1 MRARLPLE
9 LMSGRKLWLAAP
21 VVIGAAAI
29 FGAHALWRAQT
40 ALHDTRERVA
50 GESRIRF
57 TARPIVPVLPAG
69 LEFMGAPAV
78 FLDAQVFHQ
87 HLFIAGPAGLDEYDG
102 DGASVARY
110 RVGAELPAAPITS
123 LAVGLAGD
131 SRGPELWIGTAGEG
145 LIAFDGRGFRQIRAE
160 DARFRKVTALL
171 ALDTGRIVVGTE
183 KAGVL
188 VYDGR
193 ELRPF
198 HGSLEDARVTALAGT
213 DASLWV
219 GTIDR
224 GVLHLNA
231 GALEIIDDPLPDRQV
246 LSLATDGDLVYAGT
260 ALGIAEIRGGKFTR
274 VIAPGYF
281 AQALLA
287 EGGKLWMGTL
297 GEGMVEVPTGA
308 HGDRRQDRLPHQ
320 EAVIKGSGLNVC
332 GGCSVHRILRVEGE
346 IYTLASDALWRGTE
360 QVIRREDGLLADRN
374 IAALKMDSSGRLWI
388 GYFDRGLQILDSGG
402 GRGETLEDDH
412 LFCVNRIAHDP
423 ARGISAV
430 ATANGL
436 VMFDASHARRRVI
449 TKEDGLIANQITDVV
464 LRADGSSVVAT
475 PAGISFID
483 ASGVSSIY
491 AFQGLVNNHVYALAT
506 DGTRTL
512 AGTLGGLSVLDG
524 SAVKAS
530 FTTANSSLKHNWIT
544 AMARVGDEWFVGTYG
559 AGVLKTDAVGRWRV
573 FEDLGGEIDINANAM
588 IATPAGVYAGT
599 LDRGLAVYSLAT
611 GRWNFF
617 TAGLPSVNVT
627 AVEARGGMV
636 YIGTD
641 NGLVKIPETALV
653 NR

>member
-1 MRARLPLE
+1 MRGRLPLKV
-9 LMSGRKLWLAAP
+9 MSGKKLWLAAL
-21 VVIGAAAI
+21 VATGAAAI
-29 FGAHALWRAQT
+29 FGGRIVWRAGRV
-40 ALHDTRERVA
+40 LGETRERVA

-69 LEFMGAPAV
+69 LEFIGAPAV
-78 FLDAQVFHQ
+78 FRDATVFHE
-87 HLFIAGPAGLDEYDG
+87 HLFIAGPTGLDEYDAA
-102 DGASVARY
+102 GAFVARY
-110 RVGAELPAAPITS
+110 RVGAELPPAPITS

-131 SRGPELWIGTAGEG
+131 SRAPELWIGTAGEG
-145 LIAFDGRGFRQIRAE
+145 LIAFDGRGFRQVRAE

-183 KAGVL
+183 KSGVL

-193 ELRPF
+193 ELRAF

-231 GALEIIDDPLPDRQV
+231 GALEAIDDSLPDRQV
-246 LSLATDGDLVYAGT
+246 LSLAVDGDAVYVGT
-260 ALGIAEIRGGKFTR
+260 ALGIAELHGGKFTR
-274 VIAPGYF
+274 VVAPGYF
-281 AQALLA
+281 AQALFA
-287 EGGKLWMGTL
+287 EGGRLWMGTL
-297 GEGMVEVPTGA
+297 NEGMVEISRESRQA
-308 HGDRRQDRLPHQ
+308 HR
-320 EAVIKGSGLNVC
+320 EVVC
-332 GGCSVHRILRVEGE
+332 GGCSVHRVLRVGGE
-346 IYTLASDALWRGTE
+346 IYTLASDSLWRGSE
-360 QVIRREDGLLADRN
+360 QVLRREDAVLADRN
-374 IAALKMDSSGRLWI
+374 IAALRMDSGGRLWI
-388 GYFDRGLQILDSGG
+388 GYFDRGLQILDAAG
-402 GRGETLEDDH
+402 GRGETYEDDH
-412 LFCVNRIAHDP
+412 LFCVNRIAQDG
-423 ARGISAV
+423 ARGITAV
-430 ATANGL
+430 GTANGL
-436 VMFDASHARRRVI
+436 VMFDAAQARRRVI
-449 TKEDGLIANQITDVV
+449 TKDDGLIANQITDVV

-483 ASGVSSIY
+483 AGGISSIY
-491 AFQGLVNNHVYALAT
+491 AFQGLVNNHVYSLAT

-512 AGTLGGLSVLDG
+512 AGTRGGLSVLDG

-559 AGVLKTDAVGRWRV
+559 AGVLKTDAVGRWRS
-573 FEDLGGEIDINANAM
+573 FEDLRGEIDINANAM
-588 IATPAGVYAGT
+588 IATPAAVYAGT
-599 LDRGLAVYSLAT
+599 LDQGLAVYSLAT

-617 TAGLPSVNVT
+617 TAGLPSSNVT

-641 NGLVKIPETALV
+641 NGLVKLPETALV

>member
-1 MRARLPLE
+1 
-9 LMSGRKLWLAAP
+9 MSGKKWWLAAAG
-21 VVIGAAAI
+21 VAGAAAI
-29 FGAHALWRAQT
+29 FGGHAVWRAQT
-40 ALHDTRERVA
+40 ALHDTRDRVA

-57 TARPIVPVLPAG
+57 TSRPLVPVLPAG
-69 LEFMGAPAV
+69 LEFIGAPAV
-78 FLDAQVFHQ
+78 FRDAQVFHE
-87 HLFIAGPAGLDEYDG
+87 HLFIAGPAGLDEYDAA
-102 DGASVARY
+102 GASVARY
-110 RVGAELPAAPITS
+110 RVGAELPPAPVTS

-131 SRGPELWIGTAGEG
+131 SRAPELWIGTAGEG
-145 LIAFDGRGFRQIRAE
+145 LVAFDGRGFRQIRAE

-198 HGSLEDARVTALAGT
+198 HASLEGARVTALAGT

-231 GALEIIDDPLPDRQV
+231 GALETIDDVLPDRQV
-246 LSLATDGDLVYAGT
+246 LSLAADADLVYVGT
-260 ALGIAEIRGGKFTR
+260 ALGVAEIRGGKFTR

-287 EGGKLWMGTL
+287 EGGRLWMGTL
-297 GEGMVEVPTGA
+297 NEGMVEIPLEP
-308 HGDRRQDRLPHQ
+308 HGDSRQDRLPHRD
-320 EAVIKGSGLNVC
+320 AVCKD
-332 GGCSVHRILRVEGE
+332 CSVHRILRVGGE
-346 IYTLASDALWRGTE
+346 IYTLASDSLWRGGE
-360 QVIRREDGLLADRN
+360 QVLKREDALLNDRN
-374 IAALKMDSSGRLWI
+374 IAALKMDGSGRLWI

-402 GRGETLEDDH
+402 GRGETIEDDH
-412 LFCVNRIAHDP
+412 LFCVNRIAHDS
-423 ARGISAV
+423 ARRVSAV
-430 ATANGL
+430 GTANGL
-436 VMFDASHARRRVI
+436 VMFDAGQARRRVV
-449 TKEDGLIANQITDVV
+449 TKDDGLIANQIADVV

-483 ASGVSSIY
+483 SSGISSIY
-491 AFQGLVNNHVYALAT
+491 AFQGLVNNHVYTLAT

-559 AGVLKTDAVGRWRV
+559 AGVLKTDAVGRWRS
-573 FEDLGGEIDINANAM
+573 FEDLRGEIDINANAM
-588 IATPAGVYAGT
+588 IATPVAVYAGT
-599 LDRGLAVYSLAT
+599 MDRGLAVYSLAS

-617 TAGLPSVNVT
+617 TAGLPSLNVT
-627 AVEARGGMV
+627 AVEARGGVV